1 MPRRAARI
9 ALVFAGLSLVS
20 LATLSCNTSGLKR
33 VFMAPDS
40 QGTISR
46 DAYVAGS
53 PIFCIADVAIGDPQ
67 ATVEVS
73 MQPVS
78 VNGKPTGLPPLLIGE
93 IIPGRFSGKLA
104 TEFPR
109 AAVQAIPDA
118 RDPGKFTIETT
129 AQAPGL
135 YRCVVKLDDELDYAE
150 FAVLPGQQATNDPNA
165 PQPGACSKDTVASCP
180 LAGGSGMVRCC
191 TPAGACGTGPEG
203 TGFCYPSK

>member
-1 MPRRAARI
+1 MHFRAGTI
-9 ALVFAGLSLVS
+9 GLVFALLS
-20 LATLSCNTSGLKR
+20 LSCNTSGLKR

-78 VNGKPTGLPPLLIGE
+78 VNGKPTGLPPLVVGE
-93 IIPGRFSGKLA
+93 LIPGRYTGKLA
-104 TEFPR
+104 IEFPK
-109 AAVQAIPDA
+109 ASIQAIPDP
-118 RDPGKFTIETT
+118 RDPNKFTTSTT

-150 FAVLPGQQATNDPNA
+150 FAVLPGQGPTQDPNA
-165 PQPGACSKDTVASCP
+165 PLPGACSAETVAACP
-180 LAGGSGMVRCC
+180 LSGNASGVVRCC
-191 TPAGACGTGPEG
+191 TSAGACGTGPEG